1 MSNPPPT
8 LHLLCG
14 KIAAGKSTLA
24 KSLAARPSTVLV
36 SEDHWNSTLFPDEI
50 KTIDDYAKY
59 SARVRAAIGP
69 HVVALLKA
77 GLSVVLDFQAN
88 TPAVRHW
95 MRTLIDA
102 SNAAH
107 ELHFLDLP
115 DETCK
120 RRLRARNAEGEHP
133 YQVSDA
139 DYDLFTRYFVPPG
152 EEERFNVIVHK
163 EVAATGQGSAPL
175 S

>member
-1 MSNPPPT
+1 MPNSRPT

-24 KSLAARPSTVLV
+24 RRLAAQPGTVLI
-36 SEDHWNSTLFPDEI
+36 SEDVWNSTLFPDEI
-50 KTIDDYAKY
+50 RTIEDYAKY

-88 TPAVRHW
+88 TPAIRRW
-95 MRTLIDA
+95 MRTLIDGA
-102 SNAAH
+102 GAAH
-107 ELHFLDLP
+107 ELHFLDLG
-115 DETCK
+115 DEACK
-120 RRLRARNAEGEHP
+120 RRLHARNAAGEHP

-139 DYDLFTRYFVPPG
+139 EFELFTRYFVPPG
-152 EEERFNVIVHK
+152 EEEGFNVIVH
-163 EVAATGQGSAPL
+163 GSDRQ
-175 S
+175 

>member
-1 MSNPPPT
+1 MAAPPT

-14 KIAAGKSTLA
+14 KIASGKSTLA
-24 KSLAARPSTVLV
+24 ERLAARPGTVLI

-59 SARVRAAIGP
+59 SSRLRGAMGP

-88 TPAVRHW
+88 TPAVRRW
-95 MRTLIDA
+95 MRTLIDG
-102 SNAAH
+102 SNVAH
-107 ELHFLDLP
+107 ELHVLDVA

-120 RRLRARNAEGEHP
+120 RRLSERNAAGGHP
-133 YQVSDA
+133 YQASDA
-139 DYDLFTRYFVPPG
+139 DYDLFTRYFAPPSADEG
-152 EEERFNVIVHK
+152 FNVVVHK
-163 EVAATGQGSAPL
+163 E
-175 S
+175 